1 MAWRRDGL
9 ARLHRR
15 VDRCGAGADKIRIVG
30 TGLSQ
35 CRSAVDAVAEG
46 PGGGYRSDPPARFY
60 AADAAEPAEPGAT
73 RPADRSGHR
82 SYQRRAKRGAVQ
94 AIGERCLGRAGNA
107 EPADDILS

>member
-1 MAWRRDGL
+1 
-9 ARLHRR
+9 
-15 VDRCGAGADKIRIVG
+15 
-30 TGLSQ
+30 

-107 EPADDILS
+107 EPADDILSRPGSQHGEERGSGAADDLRREDGGKQPSRYG